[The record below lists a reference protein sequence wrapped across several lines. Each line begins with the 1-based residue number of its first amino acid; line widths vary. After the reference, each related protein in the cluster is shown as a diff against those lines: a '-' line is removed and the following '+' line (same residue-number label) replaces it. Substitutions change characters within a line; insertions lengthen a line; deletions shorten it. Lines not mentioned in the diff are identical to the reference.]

1 MVTKAFVLDAYH
13 PSSIGIRVPVLDNI
27 ETYAT
32 ISSMPNCEL
41 NLSPGDIVYIA
52 FEDNSIDTP
61 VIIGSLNSVENDF
74 IRSASLKLLSIDVEQ
89 KANLPL
95 NTSIGDVD
103 SDKIQFLKN
112 VTSDIQKQIDLISNT
127 NQTQSGDLSSDVDS
141 LKLSAE
147 IVDIKKE
154 VDKLKDDI
162 KNLNTDI
169 DNLKYKVVDSL
180 PEDPIKGQLVFLIQD

>member
-1 MVTKAFVLDAYH
+1 MVTKALVLDASN

-112 VTSDIQKQIDLISNT
+112 VTSDIQKQIDSISNS
-127 NQTQSGDLSSDVDS
+127 NQTQSGDLSSNADS

-147 IVDIKKE
+147 VVEIKKQI
-154 VDKLKDDI
+154 DNLNNKI
-162 KNLNTDI
+162 KNLDTDI
-169 DNLKYKVVDSL
+169 DSLKYDIVDSL
-180 PEDPIKGQLVFLIQD
+180 PTNPTRGQLVFLIQD